1 VSHCDVDGVLAVLE
15 RTPGALRA
23 MLEGAPESLI
33 TADEG
38 EDTFSPFDVVGHLII
53 GDQTDWIPRLRNILT
68 EGDARRFD
76 PFDRFAQFEASRGK
90 TIDDLLDEFEGLRHA
105 NVETLRGLLAEGFDM
120 GATGTHPELGRATAG
135 ELLSTWA
142 THDLG
147 HIAQVARVMAKHFG
161 KGAGPWSAYLPIL
174 RDRS

>member
-1 VSHCDVDGVLAVLE
+1 MSHCDIEGVLAVLE
-15 RTPGALRA
+15 RTPGTLRV
-23 MLEGAPESLI
+23 MVEGVPTSLV
-33 TADEG
+33 AANEG
-38 EDTFSPFDVVGHLII
+38 EGSFSAFDVVGHLII

-76 PFDRFAQFEASRGK
+76 PFDRFAQFERSRGK
-90 TIDDLLDEFEGLRHA
+90 TIDELLDEFEELRRA
-105 NVETLRGLLAEGFDM
+105 NVETLRDLLAEGFDLD
-120 GATGTHPELGRATAG
+120 ATGIHPELGRATAG

-161 KGAGPWSAYLPIL
+161 RDAGPWGEYLPIL

>member
-1 VSHCDVDGVLAVLE
+1 MTHCDVDGVLAVLK
-15 RTPGALRA
+15 RTPGTLRA
-23 MLEGAPESLI
+23 MLEGIPESLL
-33 TADEG
+33 TATEG
-38 EDTFSPFDVVGHLII
+38 GDTWSPFDVVGHLII
-53 GDQTDWIPRLRNILT
+53 GEKTDWITRLRNILT

-76 PFDRFAQFEASRGK
+76 PFDRFAQFEESRGR
-90 TIDDLLDEFEGLRHA
+90 TIDDLLDEFEHLRRA
-105 NVETLRGLLAEGFDM
+105 NVETLRDLLAEGFDM
-120 GATGTHPELGRATAG
+120 GAIGIHPELGRATAG

-161 KGAGPWSAYLPIL
+161 KDAGPWSEYLPIL

>member
-1 VSHCDVDGVLAVLE
+1 
-15 RTPGALRA
+15 
-23 MLEGAPESLI
+23 MLEGAPGRLL
-33 TADEG
+33 TATEG

-53 GDQTDWIPRLRNILT
+53 GDQTDWVPRLRNILT

-90 TIDDLLDEFEGLRHA
+90 TIDDLLDEFEDLRRS
-105 NVETLRGLLAEGFDM
+105 NLETLRELLADGVEMEALGM
-120 GATGTHPELGRATAG
+120 HPELGRVTAG

-147 HIAQVARVMAKHFG
+147 HIAQIARVMAKHFG
-161 KGAGPWSAYLPIL
+161 RDAGPWSEYLPIL